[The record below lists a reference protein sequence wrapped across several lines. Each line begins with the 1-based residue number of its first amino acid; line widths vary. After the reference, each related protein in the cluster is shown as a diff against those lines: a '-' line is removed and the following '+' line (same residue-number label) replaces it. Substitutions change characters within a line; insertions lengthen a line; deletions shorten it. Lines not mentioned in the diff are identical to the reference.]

1 MAKMNLKFLDLF
13 DGDIAGYSKRR
24 GQNKKR
30 LTYII
35 TQHEIPFAYQSF
47 ARHVFYFALL
57 LLA

>member
-1 MAKMNLKFLDLF
+1 MNLKFLDLF